1 MDKIILFSII
11 PICLSV
17 LSFLLMAKFI
27 SWRKEENDINHF
39 IVKQNAK
46 LTILESILVIL
57 FSILDIFLNSLVF
70 FQEGNHMFIQATLAN
85 LFVIFFILMFLG
97 CINIK
102 ILIDQNELVYIS
114 FFRKKSIYGF
124 SDIIK
129 VEKAV
134 INGNIT
140 LRIYLPN
147 RKIIVSKI
155 YNNLD
160 LLENKLKQRH
170 ILIEEMW

>member
-11 PICLSV
+11 PICSSV

-27 SWRKEENDINHF
+27 SWRKEEDDINHF

-102 ILIDQNELVYIS
+102 ILIDQKELVYIS

-129 VEKAV
+129 VEKAA

-160 LLENKLKQRH
+160 LLESKLSKG
-170 ILIEEMW
+170 IF